1 MSKNFSLDQL
11 MTGIKDRNVGDDNNR
26 LLEKWNRTGLLRG
39 LETDGQ
45 RGEMMAR
52 LLENQAA
59 QLLREAN
66 SLSTGGGALTS
77 SGQVRGFSNIAFPI
91 VRRVFGGLV
100 ANELVS
106 VQAMSLPSGLLFYL
120 DYTYGSAV
128 GHDGPATGTSSSTAN
143 TYGVGQSLYN
153 LPSGKGIR
161 TGSAGIGG
169 MHDLVGSGYSKVH
182 SGSRV
187 ALVAGNVGTFSVA
200 GKSMPQTDAGLAAD
214 PTVAS
219 STSFSGSNARF
230 MNFDPQVEKAIDD
243 GDLDVVFVHVTT
255 AAITAT
261 NANAD
266 LVSVD
271 QMALVSGLGNCSSW
285 GDQYQGGTG
294 VLNLRR
300 LNKRGTLAS
309 GVFTPDALNGTHVQF
324 VCKVA
329 NAAATG
335 SLTPGGV
342 ELSCALADSLDVD
355 STDGSTLAV
364 PSFES
369 NFASTPSAA
378 IPEIDIKIESIAVTA
393 STRKLRAKWSP
404 ELAQDL
410 NAYHSL
416 DAEVEL
422 TQILSEQ
429 IALEIDREILNDL
442 VTQANGANLY
452 WSRSPGKI
460 VNKVS
465 GAEVTKSSTLAS
477 GPAFTG
483 TVREWYETLTE
494 TIIDVANTIH
504 RKTLR
509 GSANFIVTSPDVCTL
524 FENSLLY
531 KANIKLDSDGQVG
544 SPFSLGA
551 EPVGSLT
558 NRFTVYK
565 DPYFPTNKV
574 LVGYKGGSYLE
585 TGYVYAPYVPL
596 IVTPTIFGPED
607 FTPRK
612 GVMTRYGKKMVR
624 ADFYGTVT
632 IMDMNII

>member
-1 MSKNFSLDQL
+1 MSKSFSLNQL
-11 MTGIKDRNVGDDNNR
+11 MAGIKDRNVGDDNNR
-26 LLEKWNRTGLLRG
+26 LVEKWNRTGLLRG
-39 LETDGQ
+39 MERDGQ
-45 RGEMMAR
+45 KGEMMAR

-106 VQAMSLPSGLLFYL
+106 IQAMSLPSGLLFYL
-120 DYTYGSAV
+120 DYTYGSNV
-128 GHDGPATGTSSSTAN
+128 GRTGPGLDGASNQATYEA
-143 TYGVGQSLYN
+143 GQSIYN
-153 LPSGKGIR
+153 NPTGKGVR
-161 TGSAGIGG
+161 SGSQSVGG

-182 SGSRV
+182 SGSEVTLTGTKVGHFVDGVLSPNV
-187 ALVAGNVGTFSVA
+187 ATSIN
-200 GKSMPQTDAGLAAD
+200 Q
-214 PTVAS
+214 TVAS
-219 STSFSGSNARF
+219 STDFSGSNARF
-230 MNFDPQVEKAIDD
+230 MNFDPQVENAISD
-243 GDLDVVFVHVTT
+243 GDLDVVFVHLATS
-255 AAITAT
+255 AITAT
-261 NANAD
+261 NSGAD
-266 LVSVD
+266 LTAVD
-271 QMALVSGLGNCSSW
+271 QMAITDSDGAVGGLKPW
-285 GDQYQGGTG
+285 GGSYQGGAN

-300 LNKRGTLAS
+300 LNKRGNLSAG
-309 GVFTPDALNGTHVQF
+309 GVFTPNALGGDHVQF
-324 VCKVA
+324 VCKVD
-329 NAAATG
+329 NGDATG
-335 SLTPGGV
+335 SLGAAV
-342 ELSCALADSLDVD
+342 ALSCALADSLDVD
-355 STDGSTLAV
+355 TTDGSTLAV

-369 NFASTPSAA
+369 NFSATPSAS

-393 STRKLRAKWSP
+393 TTRKLRAKWSP

-442 VTQANGANLY
+442 VLQANGANLY
-452 WSRSPGKI
+452 WSRSPGKV
-460 VNKVS
+460 VNKLT
-465 GAEVTKSSTLAS
+465 GAEATKSSSLAA

-509 GSANFIVTSPDVCTL
+509 GSANFVVTSPDVCTL

-531 KANIKLDSDGQVG
+531 KANLKLDSNGQVG

-551 EPVGSLT
+551 ESVGSLT

-565 DPYFPTNKV
+565 DPYFPQNKV

-624 ADFYGTVT
+624 SDFYGTVT
-632 IMDMNII
+632 VMDMNII